1 MSQRAQVSLIFY
13 DQELFEE
20 LVLPLKEQKMLNS
33 VIIKCLSAYYYN
45 TEVRNLIENIDE
57 TAQEDSSSDMDNIIM
72 NMRNT
77 LAMQSFLA
85 DDVKQSVESGMEDI
99 DNILNSVN
107 EKAEST
113 GVVKPTQSEYGNGIL
128 MINSSENRENNKA
141 QTTTNFSGEMN
152 ILAKAILMLA
162 RHSGDKEVEALFSED
177 VKVEQSSQSEAV
189 VETPTQISND
199 EVSIEPKV
207 QEVIT
212 EPIVEEIEVTI
223 EEPEVVVNGE
233 VAGEKEESTGVE
245 PIIDSTPEPAM
256 VQETEEIVEDE
267 VNNTVKEESL
277 SAVSDMM
284 DFLGSLG

>member
-20 LVLPLKEQKMLNS
+20 LILPLKEQKMLNS

-85 DDVKQSVESGMEDI
+85 DDVKQSVDSGMEDI

-177 VKVEQSSQSEAV
+177 VKVEQSSQSEV
-189 VETPTQISND
+189 VAETLTQISND

-223 EEPEVVVNGE
+223 EEPEVVVNDE

-256 VQETEEIVEDE
+256 VQETEETVEDE

>member
-20 LVLPLKEQKMLNS
+20 LILPLKEQKMLNS

-177 VKVEQSSQSEAV
+177 IKVEQSSQSEAV
-189 VETPTQISND
+189 VETSTQISND

-223 EEPEVVVNGE
+223 EEPEVIVNGE

-256 VQETEEIVEDE
+256 VQETEETVEDE
-267 VNNTVKEESL
+267 VNNTVEEESL

>member
-57 TAQEDSSSDMDNIIM
+57 TAQDDSSSDMDNIIM

-128 MINSSENRENNKA
+128 MINSSENQENNKA
-141 QTTTNFSGEMN
+141 QTTANFSGEMN

-177 VKVEQSSQSEAV
+177 VKVEQSSQSEV
-189 VETPTQISND
+189 VAETPTQISND

-207 QEVIT
+207 QEVT
-212 EPIVEEIEVTI
+212 TKPIIEEIEETI
-223 EEPEVVVNGE
+223 EEPEVIVNDE
-233 VAGEKEESTGVE
+233 VAEEKEESTGVD
-245 PIIDSTPEPAM
+245 PIIESTPEPAM
-256 VQETEEIVEDE
+256 VQETEETVEDE
-267 VNNTVKEESL
+267 VNNTVEEESL

>member
-113 GVVKPTQSEYGNGIL
+113 GVVKSTQSEYGNGIL
-128 MINSSENRENNKA
+128 MINSSESQENNKA
-141 QTTTNFSGEMN
+141 QTTANFSGEMN

-177 VKVEQSSQSEAV
+177 VKVEQSSQPEVIA
-189 VETPTQISND
+189 ETPTQISNY
-199 EVSIEPKV
+199 EVSIEPEV
-207 QEVIT
+207 QEVIS
-212 EPIVEEIEVTI
+212 EPIVEEVKETI
-223 EEPEVVVNGE
+223 EEPTVIVNDEVVE
-233 VAGEKEESTGVE
+233 EEESTGVE
-245 PIIDSTPEPAM
+245 STIESTPEPAM
-256 VQETEEIVEDE
+256 VQETEETVEDE
-267 VNNTVKEESL
+267 VNNTVEEESL

-284 DFLGSLG
+284 DVLGSLG